1 MIKITD
7 LNVVLTDNT
16 GSEVQG
22 TGEMIVGTSP
32 ITKEVKDEELNLQNT
47 PNFVISALIPNA
59 DVDVTE
65 NYNVSFDANEKHYS
79 TVMTVMTKTNLRTGI
94 KMNLQSTGAEI
105 TEEDIVH
112 EPVYSVHAFDKNDQ
126 EIPLNNI
133 PAYQSGTNAVFDGA
147 YLKCREDNS
156 GEWVINPKLMYGDI
170 FSLSI
175 TADQD
180 ANGRSLFMDNLGA
193 FALEWSTFEDNNE
206 QTITFKAVISETGD
220 LDEGEVLTTF
230 DITFV
235 GHPES
240 HTPSATEIT
249 CTPSSVEVT
258 AKLVEDPDT
267 GETTITSDGSENWT
281 LTVTDDTDTDR
292 TAEADVEFE
301 FGWKNTSLGE
311 SGTYTHEQLTET
323 GWTAVYNDDTG
334 VLDMYTPLD
343 FCDVEWFD
351 TTAGYEMSGSAT
363 VTVDGMT
370 ASCTVTLT
378 VTGSASQDYTTKIKC
393 NTSKGDFLVYSTDAN
408 DTIQTVQYDHYTD
421 SGNDYAK
428 YVIDC
433 SLSVETDNPDY
444 QNLSDF
450 QSNGAVPFDADVIR
464 SNNLNGTVTGQFG
477 GWHGNDYVQIVES
490 LSIQI
495 EYVAP

>member
-47 PNFVISALIPNA
+47 PNFVISALILNA

-133 PAYQSGTNAVFDGA
+133 PAYQSGRSTVFDGA

-156 GEWVINPKLMYGDI
+156 GEWVINPKLMYGPACD
-170 FSLSI
+170 FEI
-175 TADQD
+175 TIGQD
-180 ANGRSLFMDNLGA
+180 EQGRSFFNENLGGYG
-193 FALEWSTFEDNNE
+193 LDWSSFEHNNE
-206 QTITFKAVISETGD
+206 QAFTNFKVVISEDDTPIVPD
-220 LDEGEVLTTF
+220 NGEVLTTF

-240 HTPSATEIT
+240 HTLEFDSDNYDTSYDISAGEKSQARFNVLYDGTSIHLE
-249 CTPSSVEVT
+249 SSMFSG
-258 AKLVEDPDT
+258 LVYNKFEP
-267 GETTITSDGSENWT
+267 ITSVGGIFKAKDALPEISAGQTYADNVI
-281 LTVTDDTDTDR
+281 VTYK
-292 TAEADVEFE
+292 
-301 FGWKNTSLGE
+301 GL
-311 SGTYTHEQLTET
+311 
-323 GWTAVYNDDTG
+323 
-334 VLDMYTPLD
+334 
-343 FCDVEWFD
+343 
-351 TTAGYEMSGSAT
+351 
-363 VTVDGMT
+363 T

-378 VTGSASQDYTTKIKC
+378 VTDSASQDYTTKIKC
-393 NTSKGDFLVYSTDAN
+393 NTSKGEFLVYSTDTN

-421 SGNDYAK
+421 SGDDYVK

-433 SLSVETDNPDY
+433 LLSVETDNPDY

-450 QSNGAVPFDADVIR
+450 QSNGAVPFDGDVIR